1 MGLEYNGTNQYVGC
15 GNDGSLNIIG
25 EITISVWIK
34 HTTSAFGGIV
44 VKRESSGVSDMGY
57 NLRIHNDGT
66 VDFYLRNTSK
76 IGSVIF
82 SNAALND
89 DVLHY
94 VVGIRDS
101 SNNLIMYVDDVLQND
116 TDTLTDSLATSA
128 DLIIGRYY
136 SELDDYYFNGLI
148 FDARIYNRA
157 LSPSE
162 VKTLYESR
170 GSDNIVNGLVGRWL
184 MNEGTDGAVA
194 AGANSVIDISGD
206 GNHGTPVNSPIYRA
220 SPMKLLRP
228 MIIG

>member
-25 EITISVWIK
+25 EITISAWIK
-34 HTTSAFGGIV
+34 HTTSAYGGIV

-101 SNNLIMYVDDVLQND
+101 SNNLIMYVDDILQNVNKNNVK
-116 TDTLTDSLATSA
+116 
-128 DLIIGRYY
+128 G
-136 SELDDYYFNGLI
+136 SELERLKETELIAKALISLTREVNLITETHTGDDL
-148 FDARIYNRA
+148 
-157 LSPSE
+157 
-162 VKTLYESR
+162 KTCDELER
-170 GSDNIVNGLVGRWL
+170 
-184 MNEGTDGAVA
+184 M
-194 AGANSVIDISGD
+194 IDILK
-206 GNHGTPVNSPIYRA
+206 N
-220 SPMKLLRP
+220 KLEK
-228 MIIG
+228 